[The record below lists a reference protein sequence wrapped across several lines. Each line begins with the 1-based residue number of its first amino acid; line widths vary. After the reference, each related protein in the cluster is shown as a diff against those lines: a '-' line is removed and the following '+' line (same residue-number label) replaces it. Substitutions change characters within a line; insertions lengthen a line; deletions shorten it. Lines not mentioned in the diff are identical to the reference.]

1 MNTEKLRELLENLS
15 QGKVRVEDV
24 MRELED
30 LPFKDLEHTKID
42 SHRSLRRGAPEAI
55 YCEDKTKSQVLE
67 IIEEMV
73 PESSVL
79 ATRVNPEVLEKIKDI
94 YPKARTYPESDLAFI
109 GEFPD
114 ETKGKV
120 AVVTAGTSDIPVAR
134 KSEVT
139 ARSMGVEVDT
149 IFDVGVSGLHRVIS
163 VRDRIVESD
172 MAIVVAGMEGA
183 LPSVVAGLVDT
194 PVIAVPTDVG
204 YGTNLGGITPL
215 LGMLNSCAP
224 GITVVNI
231 GDGYGAGYFAAATI
245 NKIKDSSDTASKNG
259 GKGDQ

>member
-1 MNTEKLRELLENLS
+1 MNTQNLRELLEGLS
-15 QGKVRVEDV
+15 EGKVTVEEA
-24 MRELED
+24 MGELED
-30 LPFKDLEHTKID
+30 LPFQDLDHTKID

-55 YCEDKTKSQVLE
+55 YCEDKTESQVLD

-73 PESSVL
+73 SENSVL
-79 ATRVNPEVLEKIKDI
+79 ATRVKPDILEKITEK
-94 YPKARTYPESDLAFI
+94 YPNSHTFPESNLIFI
-109 GEFPD
+109 GEFP
-114 ETKGKV
+114 ERTVGKV
-120 AVVTAGTSDIPVAR
+120 TVITAGTSDIPVAR

-163 VRDRIVESD
+163 VRDDIVEAD

-194 PVIAVPTDVG
+194 PVVAVPTDVG
-204 YGTNLGGITPL
+204 YGTNFEGITPL

-224 GITVVNI
+224 GITVVNV

-245 NKIKDSSDTASKNG
+245 NKLKDTSNSTSKDSRESSP
-259 GKGDQ
+259 

>member
-1 MNTEKLRELLENLS
+1 MNTEELRKLLNRLS
-15 QGKVRVEDV
+15 QGKVTVEDA

-42 SHRSLRRGAPEAI
+42 NHRTLRRGAPEAI
-55 YCEDKTKSQVLE
+55 YCEDKTEDQVLE

-73 PESSVL
+73 PESNVL
-79 ATRVNPEVLEKIKDI
+79 ATRIKPDVLEKIKDI
-94 YPKARTYPESDLAFI
+94 YPETHTYPESNLAFI

-114 ETKGKV
+114 ETRGKV
-120 AVVTAGTSDIPVAR
+120 AVITAGTSDIPVAR

-139 ARSMGVEVDT
+139 ARSMGVEVDV

-163 VRDRIVESD
+163 VKEDIVDAD

-194 PVIAVPTDVG
+194 PVVAVPTDVG

-245 NKIKDSSDTASKNG
+245 NKIKEPSGTVAESDSQEG
-259 GKGDQ
+259 Q

>member
-1 MNTEKLRELLENLS
+1 MNTEKLRELLENLR
-15 QGKVRVEDV
+15 QGKSSVEDV
-24 MRELED
+24 IRELED

-94 YPKARTYPESDLAFI
+94 YPEARTYPESDLAFI

-139 ARSMGVEVDT
+139 SRSMGVEVDT

-163 VRDRIVESD
+163 VRDRIVEAD

-245 NKIKDSSDTASKNG
+245 NKIKDSSDTTSKNE
-259 GKGDQ
+259 GKGGQ